1 MGAINGLLRGGF
13 RMAGM
18 VKRTVLVLVCMVAVL
33 GTAACHTVRGV
44 GQDTQAAGRAIDRA
58 AQ

>member
-1 MGAINGLLRGGF
+1 MSGQL
-13 RMAGM
+13 
-18 VKRTVLVLVCMVAVL
+18 KRTVLVLVCVMSVL
-33 GTAACHTVRGV
+33 GAAACHTVRGV